1 MFIRRTRV
9 HPFASLPTPVAR
21 RKFIKDNVLL
31 ICVPRAHSAM
41 RERMPQG
48 AALVGRMREG
58 GVSVQVVD
66 GSDAALRGYAARLR
80 QAAVQFLVGG
90 AGNAAQPVEL
100 LHAEVEIVG
109 RYDATLR
116 RIERIDRP
124 DSLAEWL
131 DPETLPVDARE
142 AGPEYLM
149 RLWDDVAAALSLPG
163 ANDPATLRR
172 SIKQLAF
179 LAEDYQASGLTR
191 GADELSLLAMLLESQ
206 MAAPP
211 TQPKTE

>member
-21 RKFIKDNVLL
+21 RKFIKENVLL
-31 ICVPRAHSAM
+31 ICVPRAHSTM
-41 RERMPQG
+41 REHLPAR
-48 AALVGRMREG
+48 AALVGKMREG
-58 GVSVQVVD
+58 GVTVQVVD
-66 GSDAALRGYAARLR
+66 STDATLQTYPARLR
-80 QAAVQFLVGG
+80 QAATQFLVGG
-90 AGNAAQPVEL
+90 GGTSAQPVDL
-100 LHAEVEIVG
+100 LHAEIEIVG

-116 RIERIDRP
+116 RIERIERP

-131 DPETLPVDARE
+131 DPETPPIDARE
-142 AGPEYLM
+142 AGPDYLM
-149 RLWDDVAAALSLPG
+149 RLWEDVAAALSLPSVADG
-163 ANDPATLRR
+163 ATLRR

-206 MAAPP
+206 IATPP
-211 TQPKTE
+211 AQPKTE